1 MDINDIKK
9 DLPHSYPF
17 LMIDR
22 VEKIELDKFIEGYK
36 NITFNEPY
44 FTGHFPERPIMPG
57 VMIIE
62 ALAQLSGI
70 LAMQSLPNAENN
82 IFFLAGVTNAKF
94 KKIVI
99 PGDKLILK
107 SEVVKKKSKIWKFS
121 CTSFVDDALACSAEI
136 MVAKE

>member
-1 MDINDIKK
+1 MDINDISKM
-9 DLPHSYPF
+9 LPHSYPF

-22 VEKIELDKFIEGYK
+22 VDDFVVDKYIEGYK

-57 VMIIE
+57 VMIVE

-70 LAMQSLPNAENN
+70 LAMKSLPNAENN
-82 IFFLAGVTNAKF
+82 IFFLAGVSNAKF

-99 PGDKLILK
+99 PGDKLLLK
-107 SEVVKKKSKIWKFS
+107 SEVIKQKSKIWKFS
-121 CTSFVDDALACSAEI
+121 CTSFNEF
-136 MVAKE
+136 

>member
-1 MDINDIKK
+1 MDINDISKM
-9 DLPHSYPF
+9 LPHSYPF

-22 VEKIELDKFIEGYK
+22 VDDFVVDKYIEGYK

-57 VMIIE
+57 VMIVE

-70 LAMQSLPNAENN
+70 LAMKSLPNAENN
-82 IFFLAGVTNAKF
+82 IFFLAGVSNAKF

-99 PGDKLILK
+99 PGDKLLLK
-107 SEVVKKKSKIWKFS
+107 SEVIKQKSKIWKFS
-121 CTSFVDDALACSAEI
+121 CTSFVDDVLDCSAEI
-136 MVAKE
+136 MIAKE